1 MTNEE
6 YKEWKTKEEH
16 FQKLF
21 SKVCADP
28 NTIQMKIYDIDVIV
42 NTKMNFVG
50 SFIQMSNE
58 QFFRV
63 RKYLVK
69 EGFLV

>member
-1 MTNEE
+1 
-6 YKEWKTKEEH
+6 
-16 FQKLF
+16 
-21 SKVCADP
+21 
-28 NTIQMKIYDIDVIV
+28 MKIYDIDVIV

>member
-28 NTIQMKIYDIDVIV
+28 KYYT
-42 NTKMNFVG
+42 
-50 SFIQMSNE
+50 NE
-58 QFFRV
+58 N
-63 RKYLVK
+63 L
-69 EGFLV
+69 